1 MKKLVVLLTIVFLFF
16 SCGSPQ
22 QKPPANLISEDLM
35 SEIIFDI
42 ILISSAKGINKQLLQ
57 NNIENPLNYIYRSYG
72 IDSLN
77 FAQSNDYYTRYPAR
91 YNLIY
96 DKVKARL
103 KSEKNYYN
111 AILDEQKRVKDSV
124 RRSHQ
129 NQIDTIK
136 IKQDKSN
143 LTRKPFPLSKKGYP
157 LPK

>member
-1 MKKLVVLLTIVFLFF
+1 MKKLVFLLTIVFLFF

-22 QKPPANLISEDLM
+22 QKKPANLISEDLM

-77 FAQSNDYYTRYPAR
+77 FAQSNDYYTRYPVR

-103 KSEKNYYN
+103 ESEKNYYN
-111 AILDEQKRVKDSV
+111 AILDEQKGVKDSV

-136 IKQDKSN
+136 IKQVKTS
-143 LTRKPFPLSKKGYP
+143 LTKKPFSLSKKGYP

>member
-1 MKKLVVLLTIVFLFF
+1 MKKLVFLLTIVFLFF

-96 DKVKARL
+96 DKVKAVATH
-103 KSEKNYYN
+103 Y
-111 AILDEQKRVKDSV
+111 D
-124 RRSHQ
+124 
-129 NQIDTIK
+129 
-136 IKQDKSN
+136 
-143 LTRKPFPLSKKGYP
+143 
-157 LPK
+157 

>member
-1 MKKLVVLLTIVFLFF
+1 MKKLVFILTIVFLFF

-103 KSEKNYYN
+103 KSKKNYYN

-143 LTRKPFPLSKKGYP
+143 LTRKPFPLLKKGYP